1 MCLLSKDKM
10 FSYGTSH
17 ILQAYMCFH
26 GPSFFKKAN
35 VLYIVPSAFIVRCIY
50 CIYSMLIEVFAI
62 FGSYNFLLLCIKLE
76 PTFIM

>member
-10 FSYGTSH
+10 FSYGTGH

-50 CIYSMLIEVFAI
+50 CIYSMLIQVFAI
-62 FGSYNFLLLCIKLE
+62 FGSYIFLLLCVKLE